1 MDETTLSVFVDE
13 SGRFQHPD
21 PSSRFYIVGM
31 VFHDQRVDV
40 SKLIEDFDRSIA
52 ELGLDRE
59 AFVFH
64 AGPLIRKEKG
74 YEYLTR
80 KMRGRIYRRMVTFA
94 RKVDFK
100 YHCLCVDKKYIN
112 SSLQI
117 VSKLRNQLDDFI
129 AEHRAYLSSLGC
141 LKVYYDCGQSPVT
154 NLLHQ
159 SFANVGCKVEFAQG
173 VRPHNYKLFQIAD
186 LMCTLTLE
194 AKKYELAERPTDSEF
209 RFFGG
214 SRAFKKEELKL
225 LAAKKF

>member
-21 PSSRFYIVGM
+21 PASRFYIVGM

-52 ELGLDRE
+52 ELGLDHE

-80 KMRGRIYRRMVTFA
+80 KMRGRIYRRMMTFA

-117 VSKLRNQLDDFI
+117 VSKLRN
-129 AEHRAYLSSLGC
+129 
-141 LKVYYDCGQSPVT
+141 
-154 NLLHQ
+154 
-159 SFANVGCKVEFAQG
+159 
-173 VRPHNYKLFQIAD
+173 
-186 LMCTLTLE
+186 
-194 AKKYELAERPTDSEF
+194 
-209 RFFGG
+209 
-214 SRAFKKEELKL
+214 
-225 LAAKKF
+225 

>member
-1 MDETTLSVFVDE
+1 MSVFVDD

-40 SKLIEDFDRSIA
+40 SKSIEDFDRSIA

-100 YHCLCVDKKYIN
+100 YHCSCVDKKYIN

-141 LKVYYDCGQSPVT
+141 LKVYYGAPSKLGRT
-154 NLLHQ
+154 
-159 SFANVGCKVEFAQG
+159 CKLKG
-173 VRPHNYKLFQIAD
+173 VYSD
-186 LMCTLTLE
+186 
-194 AKKYELAERPTDSEF
+194 KKSTIR
-209 RFFGG
+209 
-214 SRAFKKEELKL
+214 
-225 LAAKKF
+225 

>member
-13 SGRFQHPD
+13 SGRFLHPD
-21 PSSRFYIVGM
+21 PASRFYIVGT
-31 VFHDQRVDV
+31 VFHDQRVDI

-100 YHCLCVDKKYIN
+100 YHCLCVDKK
-112 SSLQI
+112 
-117 VSKLRNQLDDFI
+117 
-129 AEHRAYLSSLGC
+129 
-141 LKVYYDCGQSPVT
+141 
-154 NLLHQ
+154 
-159 SFANVGCKVEFAQG
+159 
-173 VRPHNYKLFQIAD
+173 
-186 LMCTLTLE
+186 
-194 AKKYELAERPTDSEF
+194 
-209 RFFGG
+209 
-214 SRAFKKEELKL
+214 
-225 LAAKKF
+225 